1 MYVCIYICVHTYT
14 LTHIFICQYVC
25 IPYLAASTPPHN
37 SIFPITLPH
46 TTPTP
51 PSPPLLPHPLYLR
64 FPPPFPL
71 PFPFI
76 LPFIPSTPPVPTH
89 PTPRSLALRPSC
101 PLTLYPRIPFL
112 SYLSENLGDTY
123 PTGVSVSGIGKA

>member
-46 TTPTP
+46 TITTP
-51 PSPPLLPHPLYLR
+51 PSPPLLPHPLFLR
-64 FPPPFPL
+64 FPPVSPPFPL
-71 PFPFI
+71 PTSLHTFHTSR
-76 LPFIPSTPPVPTH
+76 STPP
-89 PTPRSLALRPSC
+89 
-101 PLTLYPRIPFL
+101 
-112 SYLSENLGDTY
+112 Y
-123 PTGVSVSGIGKA
+123 PTFSCFTS

>member
-46 TTPTP
+46 TTTSP

-64 FPPPFPL
+64 FPPVSPPFPPSYFPSYLPHL
-71 PFPFI
+71 PF
-76 LPFIPSTPPVPTH
+76 H
-89 PTPRSLALRPSC
+89 PTLPHVLL
-101 PLTLYPRIPFL
+101 LYVLVAP
-112 SYLSENLGDTY
+112 
-123 PTGVSVSGIGKA
+123 